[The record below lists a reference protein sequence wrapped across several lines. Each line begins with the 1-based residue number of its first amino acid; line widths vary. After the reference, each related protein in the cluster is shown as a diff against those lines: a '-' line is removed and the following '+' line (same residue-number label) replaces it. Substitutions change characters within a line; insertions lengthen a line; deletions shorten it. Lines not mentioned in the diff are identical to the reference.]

1 MPLNAFFS
9 VFGVERHDD
18 ASLPPCQLFDML
30 SKWLFSN
37 DSAMAGIPRAV
48 LAADIS
54 AAQREKA
61 PKSR

>member
-9 VFGVERHDD
+9 VFGVERHGD
-18 ASLPPCQLFDML
+18 ASLSPHHLFDML
-30 SKWLFSN
+30 SKWLFFN
-37 DSAMAGIPRAV
+37 DSAIVGISRAV
-48 LAADIS
+48 LAADVS